1 MSKLG
6 EKRQCAKCGAK
17 FYDFGADPIK
27 CPKCGHQW
35 SAKSDKPAKKA
46 KKIEPVKPKKVVKP
60 KLDDD
65 ELPVDLPEVEDE
77 GELEPLEDDD
87 VEVQSLEEIGEHE
100 EEEENDPNSDDAD
113 DDMFLEEELP
123 EDAIVDNLEDYI
135 ERDEDEE
142 DEDEDSDED
151 EEDDDEDEDDEP
163 RRKKKKKKKK

>member
-1 MSKLG
+1 MSNLG
-6 EKRQCAKCGAK
+6 EKRQCPKCAAK

-27 CPKCGHQW
+27 CVKCGHSW
-35 SAKSDKPAKKA
+35 TAKAEKPGKRK
-46 KKIEPVKPKKVVKP
+46 KKIEAPKPKKLIKP
-60 KLDDD
+60 KLDED
-65 ELPVDLPEVEDE
+65 EIPADLPGVEADE

-113 DDMFLEEELP
+113 DEMFLEEKTP

-142 DEDEDSDED
+142 ED
-151 EEDDDEDEDDEP
+151 EEDEDADEEDEDDDEP
-163 RRKKKKKKKK
+163 RSKKGKKKKK